1 MLRGSAHTGLVRRL
15 VCAAAIA
22 AAAALGGGCGGS
34 GAHHGAALAGGTLL
48 NVVERD
54 FHISAPVY
62 ARAGEVHLAI
72 HNQGPDRHELIV
84 VREGGTHLPL
94 RSDGLTVNE
103 ERLKPVTAGSIEP
116 SPPLAVRGL
125 TLHLAP
131 GRYVLFC
138 NMFGHY
144 LGGMHTEIVVGAT

>member
-1 MLRGSAHTGLVRRL
+1 MWRGSAQSARARGLL
-15 VCAAAIA
+15 CGASII

-34 GAHHGAALAGGTLL
+34 AHHAATASLV

-62 ARAGEVHLAI
+62 VRAGEVHFAI

-84 VREGGTHLPL
+84 VREDGTHLPL
-94 RSDGLTVNE
+94 RTDGLTVNE
-103 ERLKPVTAGSIEP
+103 ERLKPVTAGGIEP

-125 TLHLAP
+125 SLHLPP